1 MMYHDLHDLRA
12 VQKFLG
18 HKSILST
25 QIYENTEAAIFAQP
39 SDADLWISI
48 VTHSLEEE
56 TKLIAVDFTLVRS
69 VNETTAIYRKR
80 K

>member
-1 MMYHDLHDLRA
+1 

-18 HKSILST
+18 HKSILTT
-25 QIYENTEAAIFAQP
+25 QIYENTEAAVFTQP
-39 SDADLWISI
+39 SDADQWISK

-56 TKLIAVDFTLVRS
+56 TELISVGFTLVRS